1 MKLKNIFILFG
12 STDKDSFCGSMADA
26 YEKGAREAGH
36 TVKRINLGDIKF
48 DPILHKGYKAIQVLE
63 PDLQSVQTYMKW
75 ADHFV
80 IFYPNWWGTMPAIL
94 KGMWDR
100 MFLPGFA
107 FRFQKEGLLKGIAWE
122 KLLSGRSAS
131 VFITMN
137 VHPILAR
144 ILYGDNSNE
153 IKQNILEFAGFSPVR
168 LMKVGPVERM
178 SQSKLDALKKKA
190 TKLGAKAW

>member
-1 MKLKNIFILFG
+1 MKTKNIFILFG
-12 STDKDSFCGSMADA
+12 GTDKDSFCGSVADA
-26 YEKGAREAGH
+26 YEAGARGAGH
-36 TVKRINLGDIKF
+36 MVKRINVGEISF
-48 DPILHKGYKAIQVLE
+48 DPILYKGYKVIQTLE
-63 PDLQSVQTYMKW
+63 PDLQLVQTYMKW
-75 ADHFV
+75 ADHV
-80 IFYPNWWGTMPAIL
+80 VVVYPNWWGTMPAIL
-94 KGMWDR
+94 KGLFDR

-107 FRFQKEGLLKGIAWE
+107 FRFQKEGLLKGIGWE

-137 VHPILAR
+137 VYPLLAW

-153 IKQNILEFAGFSPVR
+153 IRRNILKFAGFSPVR

-178 SQSKLDALKKKA
+178 KQPALDALKKKA